1 MPRERLE
8 AVRPRGWSTGPGR
21 PGALIGL
28 LVLVLCARDARAQ
41 RSASDTAPAVAPATS
56 GVSTVFLKEGGT
68 IRGQILDEKGPK
80 GIKIKS
86 QASGATFVVATSQ
99 IDSIVRDPGPGV
111 ERVTIVPAPAQ
122 RMPVTWPAGTVPTEM
137 SFTAVA
143 VPVAPP
149 TRTTKPPAPLATT
162 PAPPRTDTVAPA
174 PKPEVVTTAPVPAP
188 TAPPT
193 VPAPKPV
200 VAAKVTPPA
209 PRPDS
214 VVPPATTAPSRT
226 VDGLSPPLASTVVPP
241 ASTAPSGK
249 FVPPA
254 STTPSG
260 NFVPPPNADPTMPV
274 RDSVS
279 TTPDTAAVVSTVAFI
294 SGVEYYV
301 GAGRL
306 DGLAEGTEISVYHGD
321 AVVGML
327 KVKFLAS
334 HRASCEAVQGEAA
347 IAVGDTVRFHRPTRA
362 IDQFAAATMPPP
374 NRIRRLSGPGL
385 HGRIGTRYLMATT
398 STVAD
403 GQQVGSNGF
412 NQPSLDARINGLA
425 LWGTPLGVAL
435 DVRTRQTTSTSLG
448 VTTVDGHTRVYQ
460 AVLFWNAPG
469 SGLHAAAGRQYLTTV
484 ASVGLFDGALVEF
497 NGAHMSVGA
506 LAGFEPDAS
515 TLSFSSTVRDFG
527 GYLTYHNRPGTATA
541 MALTV
546 GAIGSYEATATR
558 REWGI
563 AQFTLNNRYL
573 SLYLLQE
580 LDYYRPWKLEG
591 PNAEKSAFS
600 GTSQFANASIRA
612 TRWLAIN
619 GTYDKR
625 RSVPVIRDF
634 TNPETNFD
642 DTYRQGYGVGVQLTG
657 KQVYGGGDWRRSTGV
672 TSGSAQ
678 SYTATAGVN
687 RVTRLN
693 VALSARATFYQN
705 DNLTTAG
712 NPAALKTSG
721 QLYSARLGM
730 DPMMRLQLS
739 LNAGLRQEHNPIS
752 PDLQKST
759 WYGVDVDINLAR
771 AWFVSFSGLLQKDP
785 ANPGTSTLTQFYGG
799 VTWRF

>member
-1 MPRERLE
+1 MEP
-8 AVRPRGWSTGPGR
+8 GPGR
-21 PGALIGL
+21 PGTLIGL
-28 LVLVLCARDARAQ
+28 LLLVLCARDARAQ
-41 RSASDTAPAVAPATS
+41 RSDSDTAPAAAPATS
-56 GVSTVFLKEGGT
+56 GVSTVYLKEGGT

-80 GIKIKS
+80 GIKIRS

-99 IDSIVRDPGPGV
+99 IDSIVRHPGPGV
-111 ERVTIVPAPAQ
+111 ERVTIVPVPAQ
-122 RMPVTWPAGTVPTEM
+122 QMPVTWPAGTVPTEM

-149 TRTTKPPAPLATT
+149 RA
-162 PAPPRTDTVAPA
+162 DTVAPA
-174 PKPEVVTTAPVPAP
+174 PKPEVVTKAPAPAP
-188 TAPPT
+188 TAQAV
-193 VPAPKPV
+193 VPASTP
-200 VAAKVTPPA
+200 VAAAKATPA
-209 PRPDS
+209 TSRPDS

-226 VDGLSPPLASTVVPP
+226 VDGLSPPPASTFVPP

-249 FVPPA
+249 FAAPA
-254 STTPSG
+254 TTAPSG

-274 RDSVS
+274 TRDSANA
-279 TTPDTAAVVSTVAFI
+279 TPDTAAVMSTVAFI
-294 SGVEYYV
+294 SGAEYYV

-306 DGLAEGTEISVYHGD
+306 DGLVEGTEISVYHGD
-321 AVVGML
+321 AVVGTL

-334 HRASCEAVQGEAA
+334 HRASCEAVRGEAA

-362 IDQFAAATMPPP
+362 IDQFAAAVMPPP
-374 NRIRRLSGPGL
+374 NRTRRLSGPGL

-398 STVAD
+398 STVAE

-425 LWGTPLGVAL
+425 LWGTPLGVAV

-484 ASVGLFDGALVEF
+484 SSVGLFDGALVEF

-506 LAGFEPDAS
+506 LAGFEPDPS
-515 TLSFSSTVRDFG
+515 KLSFSSTVRDFG

-541 MALTV
+541 IALTV
-546 GAIGSYEATATR
+546 GAIGSYEATASR

-580 LDYYRPWKLEG
+580 VDYYRPWKLEG

-657 KQVYGGGDWRRSTGV
+657 KQVYGGGDWRRSTGI

-678 SYTATAGVN
+678 SYTATAGIN
-687 RVTRLN
+687 RITRLN

>member
-1 MPRERLE
+1 MPRERRD

-21 PGALIGL
+21 PGTLIGL

-41 RSASDTAPAVAPATS
+41 RSASDTTPAAAPATS
-56 GVSTVFLKEGGT
+56 GASTVYLKEGGT
-68 IRGQILDEKGPK
+68 IRGQILDDKDPK

-99 IDSIVRDPGPGV
+99 IDSVVRDPGPGV
-111 ERVTIVPAPAQ
+111 ERVTIVPAR
-122 RMPVTWPAGTVPTEM
+122 RMPVTWPAGTVPTEL

-149 TRTTKPPAPLATT
+149 RRATQPPAPVATT
-162 PAPPRTDTVAPA
+162 PAPARADTLAPA
-174 PKPEVVTTAPVPAP
+174 PMPKVVTAAPAPAP
-188 TAPPT
+188 TAQAT

-200 VAAKVTPPA
+200 VVAKAAPMA
-209 PRPDS
+209 PKRDS
-214 VVPPATTAPSRT
+214 VVPPTATAPART
-226 VDGLSPPLASTVVPP
+226 VDGLSPPAATTFVPP

-254 STTPSG
+254 TTAPSG
-260 NFVPPPNADPTMPV
+260 NFVPAANALPTTPV
-274 RDSVS
+274 TRDSVN
-279 TTPDTAAVVSTVAFI
+279 TKPDTAAVVSTVAFI
-294 SGVEYYV
+294 SGAEYYV

-306 DGLAEGTEISVYHGD
+306 DGLAEGTEISVYHGN
-321 AVVGML
+321 AVVGTL
-327 KVKFLAS
+327 KAKFLAS
-334 HRASCEAVQGEAA
+334 HRASCEVVQGEAA

-362 IDQFAAATMPPP
+362 IDQFAAAVITPS
-374 NRIRRLSGPGL
+374 NRTRRLSGPGL

-425 LWGTPLGVAL
+425 LWGTPLGVAV

-448 VTTVDGHTRVYQ
+448 TTTVDGHTRVYQ

-484 ASVGLFDGALVEF
+484 SSVGLFDGALVEF

-515 TLSFSSTVRDFG
+515 KLSFSSTVRDFG
-527 GYLTYHNRPGTATA
+527 GYLTYHNRPGTTTA
-541 MALTV
+541 MALTI
-546 GAIGSYEATATR
+546 GGIGSYEANATR

-634 TNPETNFD
+634 TNPETIFD

-657 KQVYGGGDWRRSTGV
+657 RQVYGGGDWRRSTGV

-678 SYTATAGVN
+678 SYTATAGIN

-693 VALSARATFYQN
+693 MALSARATFYQN

-721 QLYSARLGM
+721 QLYSARLGV
-730 DPMMRLQLS
+730 DPMTRLQLS

-752 PDLQKST
+752 TDLQKST

-771 AWFVSFSGLLQKDP
+771 AWFVSFSGLMQKDP
-785 ANPGTSTLTQFYGG
+785 ANPGTSTLTQLYGG